1 MLGRYVIRYAELE
14 LDLAKKFRIRSAELR
29 KFMEPINAIEFI
41 YSAYHNASCAV
52 LALCSPD
59 IQSALEDPSSKAFR
73 PRRGIVL
80 QRFKDIFTED
90 NSEYKDLFPEDLL
103 QYYQEAHI
111 LREEEM
117 YLCSRDYKRPPD
129 DEIIQIAKMAE
140 TYIDRAEDIVRYC
153 SRYKRFPKSLD
164 ELRSEQTY
172 PVPLETPEN
181 NAWSKYIGRRRS
193 RLNTSGENILRDAI
207 STLPCAP
214 GLELELESLCEYLD
228 THLPEL
234 QRIYVFGSQAR
245 GDWQEYSDVDLI
257 VVLND
262 SIYKQLPDNTR
273 LPKRVD
279 DMIWAYTKDLDPFF
293 FIAQHCYTTDP
304 ILDMEAAIAWGEN
317 PLFLTNIQRDAV
329 MIYNRQ
335 TAY

>member
-14 LDLAKKFRIRSAELR
+14 LDLAQKFRIRSAELR

-41 YSAYHNASCAV
+41 YSAYHNASCAI

-73 PRRGIVL
+73 QRRGIVL

-90 NSEYKDLFPEDLL
+90 NSEYKDLFPKDLL

-117 YLCSRDYKRPPD
+117 YLCSRDYKRPSN
-129 DEIIQIAKMAE
+129 DEVIRIAKMAE
-140 TYIDRAEDIVRYC
+140 TYIDRVEDIVRYC
-153 SRYKRFPKSLD
+153 SRYKRFPKSFD

-181 NAWSKYIGRRRS
+181 NAWTKYIGRRRS
-193 RLNTSGENILRDAI
+193 RHNTSGENILRDAI

-214 GLELELESLCEYLD
+214 GLDLELESLCEYLD
-228 THLPEL
+228 AHLPEL

-257 VVLND
+257 VVL
-262 SIYKQLPDNTR
+262 QLPDDNTR

-293 FIAQHCYTTDP
+293 FMAQHCYTTDP
-304 ILDMEAAIAWGEN
+304 ILDMEAAIARGEN

>member
-41 YSAYHNASCAV
+41 YSAYHNASCAI
-52 LALCSPD
+52 LALCSQD

-80 QRFKDIFTED
+80 QRFRDIFTED

-117 YLCSRDYKRPPD
+117 YLCSRDYKRPPN
-129 DEIIQIAKMAE
+129 DEVIRIAKMAE
-140 TYIDRAEDIVRYC
+140 TYIDRVEEIVRYTTQ
-153 SRYKRFPKSLD
+153 YGRFPRTLD
-164 ELRSEQTY
+164 ELHVKPDHTEQ
-172 PVPLETPEN
+172 PIVSGQN
-181 NAWSKYIGRRRS
+181 NAWTKYIGRRRS

-214 GLELELESLCEYLD
+214 GLDLELESLCEYLD
-228 THLPEL
+228 AHLPEL

-257 VVLND
+257 VVLQMSD
-262 SIYKQLPDNTR
+262 DNNR

-293 FIAQHCYTTDP
+293 FMAQHCYTTDP
-304 ILDMEAAIAWGEN
+304 ILDMETAIEQGEN